1 MKKFVVF
8 LKKEPVFCVAF
19 VLAVVTAFLVP
30 PSKAYI
36 DYIDWRVLGILLS
49 LMIVMKGFQKEGLFE
64 KIANGLLNR
73 VKSFRSLAAVLI
85 MLCFFTSMLITNDVA
100 LITFVPFTIQVLGK
114 IGKKNKMIPIIVMQT
129 IAANLGSMLTPIGN
143 PQNLY
148 IYGLSGV
155 SVGTMVGWMLPYSG
169 LSLLLL
175 CIYLLFIPKEEII
188 MEELGK
194 KALRDES
201 CIKEPGNGSLDSEK
215 KNGVVWKILVYTGL
229 FLTCLCT
236 VLRFS
241 FMPWG
246 LSLGIVVLVFAIVD
260 IKVIPK
266 ADYMLLA
273 TFIAFFVFI
282 GNMGNIESIHNM
294 LASMIDRHE
303 LLLGVVSSQVVS
315 NVPASLLL
323 SGFTNHYQALLT
335 GVNLGGLGTLIA
347 SMASLISYKLYAQCE
362 DKGEGTQ
369 MKYLLYFTAANLIF
383 LAALA
388 LEAFLIS

>member
-1 MKKFVVF
+1 MKKIVGFM
-8 LKKEPVFCVAF
+8 KKEPVFCVAF
-19 VLAVVTAFLVP
+19 VLAVITAFLVP
-30 PSKAYI
+30 PSKAYM

-64 KIANGLLNR
+64 KIANGLLKR

-100 LITFVPFTIQVLGK
+100 LITFVPFTIQVLSK
-114 IGKKNKMIPIIVMQT
+114 IGKKNKMIAIIVMQT

-155 SVGTMVGWMLPYSG
+155 SVGSMISWMLPYSG

-175 CIYLLFIPKEEII
+175 CIYLLFIPKDEIVMDGLGDGSESVDEERNA
-188 MEELGK
+188 GK
-194 KALRDES
+194 TSSKD
-201 CIKEPGNGSLDSEK
+201 GST
-215 KNGVVWKILVYTGL
+215 WKILAYAGL
-229 FLTCLCT
+229 FLICLCT
-236 VLRFS
+236 VLRFE

-246 LSLGIVVLVFAIVD
+246 LSLGIVLLVFALVD

-294 LASMIDRHE
+294 LAKMIDQHE

-323 SGFTNHYQALLT
+323 SGFTNNYQALLT

-347 SMASLISYKLYAQCE
+347 SMASLISYKLYAQCD

-369 MKYLLYFTAANLIF
+369 MKYLLYFTVANVIF
-383 LAALA
+383 LVILV